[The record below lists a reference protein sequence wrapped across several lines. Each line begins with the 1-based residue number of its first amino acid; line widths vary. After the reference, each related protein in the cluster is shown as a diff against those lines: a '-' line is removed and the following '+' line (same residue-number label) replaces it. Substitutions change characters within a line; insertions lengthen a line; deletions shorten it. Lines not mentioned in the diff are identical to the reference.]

1 MVATESKAPAFGK
14 GKVKTKSIHSML
26 FKGRVYVRYK
36 QKRAY
41 FSKFRAI
48 QRLNPPKHHV
58 NVKFFGCEVAKKIQK
73 RHYLRVS
80 HAVSV

>member
-48 QRLNPPKHHV
+48 
-58 NVKFFGCEVAKKIQK
+58 K
-73 RHYLRVS
+73 R
-80 HAVSV
+80 